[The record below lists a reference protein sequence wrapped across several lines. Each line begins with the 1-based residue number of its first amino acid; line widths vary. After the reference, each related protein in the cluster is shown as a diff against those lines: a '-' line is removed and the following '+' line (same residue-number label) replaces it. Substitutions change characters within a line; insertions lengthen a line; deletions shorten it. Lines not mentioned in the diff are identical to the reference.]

1 MDLEKRKIYVQTHL
15 KSHWVNMEMDP
26 RVGAARR
33 GAFFKRDSLYIYM
46 GHVLEYILT
55 AFVAFPYIFQLFLE
69 SYFGSRK
76 KV

>member
-1 MDLEKRKIYVQTHL
+1 
-15 KSHWVNMEMDP
+15 MEMDP
-26 RVGAARR
+26 KVGAARR
-33 GAFFKRDSLYIYM
+33 AFFKRDYSLYIYM
-46 GHVLEYILT
+46 GHVLGYILT

>member
-1 MDLEKRKIYVQTHL
+1 
-15 KSHWVNMEMDP
+15 MEMDP

-33 GAFFKRDSLYIYM
+33 AFFKRDSLYIYM

-55 AFVAFPYIFQLFLE
+55 AFVAFSYIFQLFLE